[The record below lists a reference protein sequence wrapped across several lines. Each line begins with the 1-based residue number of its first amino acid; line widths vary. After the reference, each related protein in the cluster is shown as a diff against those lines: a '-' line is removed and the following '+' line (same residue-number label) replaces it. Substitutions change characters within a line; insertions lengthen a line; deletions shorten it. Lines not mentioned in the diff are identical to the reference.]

1 MTGKGD
7 RDLYID
13 MLKNQIRILEE
24 CDVDCQKFGSGMTV
38 IATLQSLAWSLIMI
52 NAILMFMGAWF
63 WMVRAFSLYCTYFA
77 CLFQFIMLIA
87 SGTMMFTDYAKMC
100 GRSIVKTAG
109 ADDLWTMADEYNS
122 TVSLWA
128 TSWIM
133 MLVIVPIGMVSATS
147 KQDEDRI
154 MPEERK

>member
-1 MTGKGD
+1 
-7 RDLYID
+7 
-13 MLKNQIRILEE
+13 
-24 CDVDCQKFGSGMTV
+24 MTV

-52 NAILMFMGAWF
+52 NAILMVMGAWF

-147 KQDEDRI
+147 K
-154 MPEERK
+154 